1 MVAEANKRRAAPIYE
16 VRGFRSDEAVGA
28 LVAVARKA
36 LGEEFDRELAPL
48 ELNTA
53 QALVIVMLADERAG
67 TAADMCR
74 TLSHDAG
81 AMTRIIDKLE
91 AMGLVRRV
99 REAHDRR
106 SARLELTR
114 EGRAMH
120 AQVTRVQV
128 EVLNRMLRGFS
139 RAEARTLEGLL
150 KRILDNANGEAR

>member
-1 MVAEANKRRAAPIYE
+1 MVAEATNRRPAPIYD
-16 VRGFRSDEAVGA
+16 VRRFRSRDSVGA
-28 LVAVARKA
+28 LVARSRKA
-36 LGEEFDRELAPL
+36 LVEEWGRELEPL
-48 ELNTA
+48 GLNTA
-53 QALVIVMLADERAG
+53 QALVLVLLADGAA
-67 TAADMCR
+67 TAADMSR

-91 AMGLVRRV
+91 TMGLVRRQ

-106 SARLELTR
+106 STRLELTR

-139 RAEARTLEGLL
+139 RTEAKTLEALL
-150 KRILDNANGEAR
+150 KRILQNAGVA